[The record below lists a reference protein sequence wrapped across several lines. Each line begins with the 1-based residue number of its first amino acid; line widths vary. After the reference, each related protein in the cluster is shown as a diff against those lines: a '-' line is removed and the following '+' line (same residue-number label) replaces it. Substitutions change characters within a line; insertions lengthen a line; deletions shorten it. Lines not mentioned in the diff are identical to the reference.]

1 MIQPIST
8 FVNHRPHFHSN
19 VNFTCWAIFLNWHII
34 SIEIFDLK
42 SLAVLQSWVDYR
54 GFQDSTICG
63 APILTSVLR
72 CISLKLYTWV
82 GTLQLGLELG
92 GSRAINWNYGDGR
105 RQPPL
110 SLQSWY
116 WSTHSRVNN
125 SLRKWHFLTLLVSV
139 LLPVFGFV
147 LKYLKPKRGEGGQ
160 NAREIVKMINSNIIV
175 KMEMN
180 FALSPKC
187 HFMVM
192 NSISMKMSIEAE
204 PQLEQHR
211 ISNEYFSTQNSYI
224 WKVQK
229 SKTQNWK
236 WKAGKPTSGLSS
248 E

>member
-1 MIQPIST
+1 MLKDASHR
-8 FVNHRPHFHSN
+8 NHAHE
-19 VNFTCWAIFLNWHII
+19 L
-34 SIEIFDLK
+34 
-42 SLAVLQSWVDYR
+42 
-54 GFQDSTICG
+54 G
-63 APILTSVLR
+63 
-72 CISLKLYTWV
+72 

-211 ISNEYFSTQNSYI
+211 ISNEYFPTQNSYI
-224 WKVQK
+224 PSPKVQNPK
-229 SKTQNWK
+229 LKMESG
-236 WKAGKPTSGLSS
+236 KAHIRLIIWVNVTGRHKLSIRKRS
-248 E
+248 PLPVSVWGQPGALARSIW